1 MSDLGRRLDGLG
13 ETVVGRRGAGLC
25 PRCGSRLD
33 RIRISPGCGTQRGC
47 RNCGSWGE
55 ASSSR
60 SKASQLPS
68 AKPFTLRDIIAAC
81 PLRAQTVFS
90 AATELY
96 NLIEDSAGAVTPA
109 VAASGGQQAAL
120 FTVRGDL
127 ATLWVQVDASARPGV
142 AVGVAPEGLDM
153 EEYAA
158 ERKTRIVVLCASASR
173 EQGAQLL
180 DRVVDLLT
188 PARLKRLRRARDP
201 EAVRRILQCSK
212 SSDRGE
218 P

>member
-1 MSDLGRRLDGLG
+1 
-13 ETVVGRRGAGLC
+13 
-25 PRCGSRLD
+25 
-33 RIRISPGCGTQRGC
+33 
-47 RNCGSWGE
+47 
-55 ASSSR
+55 
-60 SKASQLPS
+60 
-68 AKPFTLRDIIAAC
+68 
-81 PLRAQTVFS
+81 LRAQTVFS